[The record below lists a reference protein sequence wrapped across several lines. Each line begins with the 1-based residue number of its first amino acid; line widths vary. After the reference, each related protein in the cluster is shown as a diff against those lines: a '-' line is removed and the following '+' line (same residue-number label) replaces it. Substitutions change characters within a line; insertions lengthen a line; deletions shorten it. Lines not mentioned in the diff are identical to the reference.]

1 MNPLLLRDT
10 IGMAQGGAPTQVGSG
25 MGGLGAM
32 LGMLL
37 PQLGAA
43 LLGTPGAQQVA
54 NLVSKMAQDQL
65 VQQYINRKMI
75 DPNAPAPFGITPEQ
89 RLMAEGLVH
98 TRRMEALEQQGME
111 LQKTQS
117 KRQGEQFDWQKQMA
131 NEQML
136 REGLRQ
142 DEEARRFNEEMGFRK
157 EELAS
162 NTELRKSQQ
171 EITKALYGA
180 RRTPAEEG
188 ALETLRNPNAEEWEI
203 DDARRI
209 LGMAARPVTPPPPVG
224 GAGGTTGSAGPAAG
238 GGTGLSD
245 YLKTIFPT
253 RGYGGATSEPI
264 DWAGIAERVG
274 NSTVV
279 PAVNSVFNIGGWG
292 DSVQGFLDRSVPQL
306 MSASPML
313 GSNVKTPA
321 DIMATPKRTPTGSL
335 MSALGL
341 PLPSAPTSGTSGRY
355 IPGTGFINQNMPTI
369 SVSHKVDKGDGA
381 ATNFKMD
388 VPYDMWASMDKDLLK
403 RLGFGPMPWESVK
416 W

>member
-142 DEEARRFNEEMGFRK
+142 DEEARRFNEEM
-157 EELAS
+157 
-162 NTELRKSQQ
+162 ELRKKEQASSAELRKGQQ
-171 EITKALYGA
+171 ELTAALYGA
-180 RRTPAEEG
+180 RAEGVRTPEQYAAIAVLQNPYASEE
-188 ALETLRNPNAEEWEI
+188 ERNWA
-203 DDARRI
+203 
-209 LGMAARPVTPPPPVG
+209 LGMFGYSAPTVTPPPPPPVG

-238 GGTGLSD
+238 SGT
-245 YLKTIFPT
+245 FP
-253 RGYGGATSEPI
+253 GA
-264 DWAGIAERVG
+264 
-274 NSTVV
+274 
-279 PAVNSVFNIGGWG
+279 
-292 DSVQGFLDRSVPQL
+292 L
-306 MSASPML
+306 
-313 GSNVKTPA
+313 
-321 DIMATPKRTPTGSL
+321 PTGTSSPVFDYFNRGMNWLFQPGSYLNTTNLGGQEVGPTVKAARKKTGSDGTVSSMNMEIPLTQLQSL
-335 MSALGL
+335 PDWMKESLGIPVW
-341 PLPSAPTSGTSGRY
+341 PLRGG
-355 IPGTGFINQNMPTI
+355 G
-369 SVSHKVDKGDGA
+369 K
-381 ATNFKMD
+381 
-388 VPYDMWASMDKDLLK
+388 
-403 RLGFGPMPWESVK
+403 
-416 W
+416 